1 MINDNMI
8 KFNFLKRSLF
18 ASDILAI
25 ETVSIFF
32 YCQYK
37 SVRHLFV
44 HFSFFF
50 TTANG
55 CQWKFCYLFKAD
67 YLAETHLFVS
77 IFNVKPRNEYF
88 IKKNELKFEFRENY
102 ALPPN

>member
-25 ETVSIFF
+25 ETVFFFFIVSIKVSDI
-32 YCQYK
+32 YLCV
-37 SVRHLFV
+37 SL
-44 HFSFFF
+44 FF

-55 CQWKFCYLFKAD
+55 CQWKFCYLLKAD
-67 YLAETHLFVS
+67 YMAETHLFVS
-77 IFNVKPRNEYF
+77 IFNVKLRNEYF